1 MVIPTYK
8 GAKWI
13 GYTLSALERQ
23 TFKNFDVIVI
33 IKPSRDGTERIVEN
47 YKHSLK
53 LTMVIQKRGGFID
66 ALNIGLRKAK
76 GEIIAFL
83 DDDAVPF
90 RTWLEQLVRTYK
102 QMRVAGVAGDVIPAI
117 MRDGRLSLIREKGS
131 EVLPKDE
138 VPIGKIGLKLWYRP
152 LEGQEKYLFY
162 ITKSGVP
169 HRNVAC
175 EKVQGAMK
183 SLLGMGANM
192 SFLRT
197 AVKDFRFSKSM
208 STTTGYANEQ
218 YIGWWLWAK
227 GHNVVLNPKVKVRHI
242 VHGQSL
248 GRFFKGKRVLTVE
261 SEIQLFFYRLL
272 PYEKGLS
279 MMHRI
284 VYLAFRTA
292 ICVKNVGKD
301 RTYWYRLRGVIHGNI
316 LGLAWLISRKIGG
329 SYIPQV

>member
-1 MVIPTYK
+1 MVILTYK
-8 GAKWI
+8 RAKWI

-23 TFKNFDVIVI
+23 TFKNFEVIVI

-47 YKHSLK
+47 YKSSLK
-53 LTMVIQKRGGFID
+53 LTTEIQRRGGFID
-66 ALNIGLRKAK
+66 ALNIGFRKAK

-83 DDDAVPF
+83 DDDAIAF

-102 QMRVAGVAGDVIPAI
+102 KMAVAGVAGDVISAI
-117 MRDGRLSLIREKGS
+117 IRDRKTGLIEEKGS
-131 EVLPKDE
+131 EVLPANE
-138 VPIGKIGLKLWYRP
+138 RSIGKTGFKLWYRP

-175 EKVQGAMK
+175 EKDRGVMK

-192 SFLRT
+192 SFLRV
-197 AVKDFRFSKSM
+197 AVEDFKFPRSM
-208 STTTGYANEQ
+208 SMTTGYANEQ
-218 YIGWWLWAK
+218 YIGWWLWTK
-227 GHNVVLNPKVKVRHI
+227 GHKVIFSPKIKVHHI
-242 VHGQSL
+242 IHGQSL
-248 GRFFKGKRVLTVE
+248 GRFYKGKSLSTVE

-284 VYLAFRTA
+284 AYLAFRIA
-292 ICVKNVGKD
+292 ICVKNMGKD
-301 RTYWYRLRGVIHGNI
+301 RTYWFRLRGIVYGNI